1 MDCAVYDT
9 YVEKKD
15 GKVMHFDVIVE
26 KDTPHDRAIE
36 YGKSLF
42 GKCRPRRPKHDPGRM
57 PILSYSKDL
66 QMQLR
71 KRYPPMDFIY
81 KKWKAVLN

>member
-26 KDTPHDRAIE
+26 TVHLTK
-36 YGKSLF
+36 
-42 GKCRPRRPKHDPGRM
+42 GR
-57 PILSYSKDL
+57 LSMAKT
-66 QMQLR
+66 
-71 KRYPPMDFIY
+71 I
-81 KKWKAVLN
+81 WKVLAKEVKP

>member
-26 KDTPHDRAIE
+26 KSTPHDRAIE
-36 YGKSLF
+36 YGKSYLESVGQGGQNMTQEECQF
-42 GKCRPRRPKHDPGRM
+42 CH
-57 PILSYSKDL
+57 I
-66 QMQLR
+66 Q
-71 KRYPPMDFIY
+71 
-81 KKWKAVLN
+81 KAPDAVEKEISSSGFYIQEMEGCT

>member
-26 KDTPHDRAIE
+26 KSTPHDRAIE
-36 YGKSLF
+36 YGKSYLE
-42 GKCRPRRPKHDPGRM
+42 KCRPRRPKHDPGRM
-57 PILSYSKDL
+57 PILSYSKAPD
-66 QMQLR
+66 
-71 KRYPPMDFIY
+71 
-81 KKWKAVLN
+81 AVEKEISSNGFYIQKMEGCT

>member
-26 KDTPHDRAIE
+26 KSTRMKGQSNMAKAIW
-36 YGKSLF
+36 
-42 GKCRPRRPKHDPGRM
+42 R
-57 PILSYSKDL
+57 
-66 QMQLR
+66 
-71 KRYPPMDFIY
+71 
-81 KKWKAVLN
+81 V

>member
-26 KDTPHDRAIE
+26 KSTPHERAIE
-36 YGKSLF
+36 YGKSY
-42 GKCRPRRPKHDPGRM
+42 PDPIEKQISSNG
-57 PILSYSKDL
+57 Y
-66 QMQLR
+66 
-71 KRYPPMDFIY
+71 FIQEMEGCP
-81 KKWKAVLN
+81 